1 MQRDV
6 TAMKVIVQP
15 FLGVRAMTSSGAHEN
30 GLKQKLA
37 NLLETIAHPWPR
49 ELITEGDEQLGDFFS
64 CLRGVAIVRHSQHV
78 CLRVVT
84 IRSLPII
91 LPLCSIH
98 DFQRC
103 SFILFLYYGTSQPS
117 REISSLRMNRPFSIG
132 KIIKKDRNEF
142 RSFFFR
148 V

>member
-37 NLLETIAHPWPR
+37 NLLETIAHPWPG

-64 CLRGVAIVRHSQHV
+64 CLCHCATLATCVPPCRHDQIVADH
-78 CLRVVT
+78 
-84 IRSLPII
+84 
-91 LPLCSIH
+91 
-98 DFQRC
+98 
-103 SFILFLYYGTSQPS
+103 PS
-117 REISSLRMNRPFSIG
+117 TVFHP
-132 KIIKKDRNEF
+132 
-142 RSFFFR
+142 
-148 V
+148 